1 MTAAEQLHAYELS
14 LLVKDSFFRARI
26 ILSRKYTERN
36 LRRSVFARDVG
47 KTQRLEMN
55 LKRQGQSC
63 LPWDF
68 PEKRKLH
75 EKHQTQR
82 KGFSLNSW
90 SYLSLPGFSIFCIRV
105 TSVEFKANCYS
116 VSAPRTVVFC

>member
-1 MTAAEQLHAYELS
+1 MHMNCLF
-14 LLVKDSFFRARI
+14 LVKDFFPRARI

-36 LRRSVFARDVG
+36 LRRLVFARDVG
-47 KTQRLEMN
+47 KTHRLEIN
-55 LKRQGQSC
+55 LERQGQSC

-105 TSVEFKANCYS
+105 TSVDFEANCYS
-116 VSAPRTVVFC
+116 VSAPRTVVFAKGC